1 MLMSNQV
8 RWIPLSPPI
17 NFYSHISKSVSSQRT
32 PQARPHLRSFQN
44 LHFAGRGTAPS
55 EGRIWPL
62 MLCSHL
68 KCPHSCCTSTL
79 SNGLRQGCSN
89 TESHRHW
96 KGRMVWEV
104 FSWWI
109 SSNIPSLANNPMG
122 CLMALVLCLLPAMG
136 SEATCHPC
144 QNS

>member
-1 MLMSNQV
+1 MDSTESTNKLLFSHQ
-8 RWIPLSPPI
+8 RERFLSEH
-17 NFYSHISKSVSSQRT
+17 STSQTTSQKLSKPALCRQR
-32 PQARPHLRSFQN
+32 HCSLRGQD
-44 LHFAGRGTAPS
+44 LALY
-55 EGRIWPL
+55 L

-109 SSNIPSLANNPMG
+109 SSNIPPLANNPMG